1 VSEKMK
7 AYILLSVQPNKEDT
21 VLKKVSKYP
30 GVINAHVLFGSWD
43 IIAEVE
49 MKDVAELNKF
59 MLDKIRKVSEVTLSA
74 TMVVAK

>member
-1 VSEKMK
+1 MK
-7 AYILLSVQPNKEDT
+7 AYILLCVQPNKEDK
-21 VLKKVSKYP
+21 VLKKVSSYP
-30 GVINAHVLFGSWD
+30 KVKKAHVLFGSWD

-59 MLDKIRKVSEVTLSA
+59 MLDKIRKITEVTLSA

>member
-1 VSEKMK
+1 MK
-7 AYILLSVQPNKEDT
+7 AYILLCVQPNKEEK

-30 GVINAHVLFGSWD
+30 KIKNAHVLFGSWD
-43 IIAEVE
+43 IIAEAE
-49 MKDVAELNKF
+49 MEDVAALNKF